1 MDTSE
6 NSPPKN
12 PSGGKPF
19 VKLPSIDDFAVLKPI
34 SKGAFGKVYL
44 AQKKGK
50 EEGQLYAIKV
60 VQKTD
65 MVHKNM
71 VDQVLAERNALAMSQ
86 SPFVVHLFY
95 SLQTSVS
102 VYLVMEY
109 MIGGDV
115 KSLLHTLGFF
125 DEGMARFYAAEAVLA
140 LEYLHKRHIV
150 HRDLKPD
157 NMLISHTGHVKLTD
171 FGLSEVQHKH
181 LVLQDVLGTPAGRAA
196 RSVVFPS
203 RTPGQLMSLTSSLS
217 FSAARQQ
224 VKLPEPRVRSN
235 RLPGQSTSTSMRL
248 RSCRRRL
255 PRGSVEVMASPE
267 MALPSPRPIAQKR
280 SMATSPL
287 QLMSP
292 SPVPEA
298 KRLHFDLELTSP
310 LRSPLRSLR
319 WRSVPGSPANS
330 PEWMVVANR
339 GSGSSGGSHDDVF
352 ASCHSGE
359 KPLAKSSPG
368 VVPSVSPLASTFRT
382 PQEQRVLPPT
392 RTPKSVRGRPLEGR
406 ILGTP
411 DYLAPE
417 LLLRQEHGAAV
428 DWWAL
433 GVCLYE
439 FLTGLPPFSDT
450 SPEAVFNNILSRDL
464 QWPEDEEAL
473 SQVAQ
478 EAIEELLTPDPNSRP
493 GSKEVR
499 ALPLFCGLTWDNL
512 HEQTAPFVPRPDDA
526 TDTGY
531 FEARNRMQQLK
542 LSSFCS

>member
-1 MDTSE
+1 MDVSE
-6 NSPPKN
+6 NSPPN
-12 PSGGKPF
+12 ERSGGKPV
-19 VKLPSIDDFAVLKPI
+19 VKLPSIDDFTVLKPI

-50 EEGQLYAIKV
+50 EEGQVYAVKV

-86 SPFVVHLFY
+86 SPFVVRLFY

-109 MIGGDV
+109 MIGGDL
-115 KSLLHTLGFF
+115 KSLLHTMGFF
-125 DEGMARFYAAEAVLA
+125 EEAMARFYAAEAVLA
-140 LEYLHKRHIV
+140 LEYLHRRQIV

-157 NMLISHTGHVKLTD
+157 NMLISHTGHMKLTD

-181 LVLQDVLGTPAGRAA
+181 RRTAELARTGFGRRLLPLLPDDTPAGA
-196 RSVVFPS
+196 
-203 RTPGQLMSLTSSLS
+203 LS
-217 FSAARQQ
+217 QCMKFSAARQQ
-224 VKLPEPRVRSN
+224 AQLVKLPDSRVRSG
-235 RLPGQSTSTSMRL
+235 RSTQSTGRRP

-255 PRGSVEVMASPE
+255 PRGSIEVLTSPG
-267 MALPSPRPIAQKR
+267 MSLPSPRPVAQKR
-280 SMATSPL
+280 SMAASPL
-287 QLMSP
+287 KLMSP
-292 SPVPEA
+292 SPLPES
-298 KRLHFDLELTSP
+298 KRLHFDLELMSP
-310 LRSPLRSLR
+310 LRSPLGSLQ

-330 PEWMVVANR
+330 PEWMSATGR
-339 GSGSSGGSHDDVF
+339 GSSGGSSNDDVF
-352 ASCHSGE
+352 AAPHSGE
-359 KPLAKSSPG
+359 RLLTRSSPIG
-368 VVPSVSPLASTFRT
+368 VVSRSPLMSAMCT
-382 PQEQRVLPPT
+382 PQDQRIVPPT

-450 SPEAVFNNILSRDL
+450 TPEAVFTNILSRDL
-464 QWPEDEEAL
+464 QWPEDDEAL

-478 EAIEELLTPDPNSRP
+478 EAIEELLTPDPSIRP

-499 ALPLFCGLTWDNL
+499 ALPLFGGLVWENL

-531 FEARNRMQQLK
+531 FDGKN
-542 LSSFCS
+542 

>member
-1 MDTSE
+1 M
-6 NSPPKN
+6 
-12 PSGGKPF
+12 
-19 VKLPSIDDFAVLKPI
+19 
-34 SKGAFGKVYL
+34 GKVYL

-140 LEYLHKRHIV
+140 LEYLHRRHIV

-181 LVLQDVLGTPAGRAA
+181 R
-196 RSVVFPS
+196 
-203 RTPGQLMSLTSSLS
+203 
-217 FSAARQQ
+217 
-224 VKLPEPRVRSN
+224 
-235 RLPGQSTSTSMRL
+235 
-248 RSCRRRL
+248 
-255 PRGSVEVMASPE
+255 RGS
-267 MALPSPRPIAQKR
+267 
-280 SMATSPL
+280 
-287 QLMSP
+287 
-292 SPVPEA
+292 
-298 KRLHFDLELTSP
+298 
-310 LRSPLRSLR
+310 
-319 WRSVPGSPANS
+319 
-330 PEWMVVANR
+330 
-339 GSGSSGGSHDDVF
+339 SHDDVF
-352 ASCHSGE
+352 TLCHSGE
-359 KPLAKSSPG
+359 RPLAKSSPG
-368 VVPSVSPLASTFRT
+368 TAPSASPLASTFHT
-382 PQEQRVLPPT
+382 PQDQRVPPPT

-417 LLLRQEHGAAV
+417 LLLRQQHGAAV

-464 QWPEDEEAL
+464 QWPEGEEAL

-478 EAIEELLTPDPNSRP
+478 EAIEELLTPDPNTRP

-499 ALPLFCGLTWDNL
+499 ALPLFLGLTWDNL